1 MVKIIAAG
9 RQFDVSCIVLDKD
22 GTLIDFEHTYG
33 RRTADWIH
41 ALVKAVPGENS
52 HAQLFANTI
61 GYDWARQKV
70 LPDGPIAIVTGSKL
84 VTLAAGVLYQQGL
97 PWHQAERV
105 AIETIQQTLGAP
117 IKAAE
122 IRPIGDVLGTVNRL
136 RKAGVLLAIA
146 TGDDREPTMETLSL
160 LGITEDVAMIV
171 CGDDPLPEKPD
182 SAVLQSIA
190 AKLGIS
196 TEHMLMV
203 GDTIND
209 MLTGKNAD
217 VAGSIGVTGSTGD
230 PAALVDYADVTVDS
244 IDKLEVMD

>member
-105 AIETIQQTLGAP
+105 AILRQYSKHLAHQS
-117 IKAAE
+117 K
-122 IRPIGDVLGTVNRL
+122 RPKSGPSVMCLEQLIG
-136 RKAGVLLAIA
+136 
-146 TGDDREPTMETLSL
+146 
-160 LGITEDVAMIV
+160 
-171 CGDDPLPEKPD
+171 
-182 SAVLQSIA
+182 
-190 AKLGIS
+190 
-196 TEHMLMV
+196 
-203 GDTIND
+203 
-209 MLTGKNAD
+209 
-217 VAGSIGVTGSTGD
+217 
-230 PAALVDYADVTVDS
+230 
-244 IDKLEVMD
+244 